1 MAVIKCTVC
10 GGELEVNT
18 DLTLGKCKYCDSIIL
33 IPKALERKGNLY
45 NRAVFLRQNCEF
57 DKAAEAYEDI
67 LKEDN
72 TDVDAHWGLVLSKY
86 GIEYVDDPRTGKKVP
101 TCHRTQA
108 TSIFSDADYRFA
120 IENAD
125 FEASRVIQNEA
136 QQINDIQSRILTI
149 ASKEPPYDVFICY
162 KESDDLD
169 RRTEDSVIAQDL
181 YYELTKKGYKVFFAR
196 KTLQKKLGSEYEPII
211 YAALSSA
218 QVMIVLG
225 TKPEN
230 FTSVWV
236 KNEWSRFLKM
246 RSDSKRTII
255 PAYKGMSPY
264 ELPAELASL
273 QSLDMSR
280 IGFLQDLTDGIDK
293 LLIKPRNTEEVQAQ
307 GANESNKTILSADRL
322 IQNGSTFLSLRKYQE
337 AETAFGHATE
347 MYPEDYRGWW
357 GLIQCRTICFTKT
370 TGFSERDL
378 SLLRDYFAF
387 IKQLAPENEYYSL
400 HKQIME
406 YCFLVAQSK
415 VPEERNMAKKE
426 IQEKQQQ
433 LTDIEDRIKNITE
446 SINNYYPEQQKEL
459 HEKIIFNKYE
469 LEWFEAAL
477 KRAERL
483 SVAGKVLII
492 TGVVLFIFLVR
503 ISSINGFL
511 PFVGVG
517 VGFIGFLLAGKG
529 KKVSAY
535 KNLEQCKADIANFE
549 AQEKEII
556 SRCEEEK
563 KRLRNIESSSQ
574 AEIPKINETVGRLEK
589 VLALGADEL
598 AQTLLPRVLL
608 YFGIDNEEVI

>member
-1 MAVIKCTVC
+1 MWDNLIFGTTKRKINKTILND
-10 GGELEVNT
+10 GEISLEVNWISQQEY
-18 DLTLGKCKYCDSIIL
+18 GFNIIL
-33 IPKALERKGNLY
+33 LSTKEQVGQCDLRTKHNESMFYYGNIGYRVYPKYRGHSYALKACKLLLNLA
-45 NRAVFLRQNCEF
+45 RT
-57 DKAAEAYEDI
+57 
-67 LKEDN
+67 LK
-72 TDVDAHWGLVLSKY
+72 V
-86 GIEYVDDPRTGKKVP
+86 EYL
-101 TCHRTQA
+101 
-108 TSIFSDADYRFA
+108 
-120 IENAD
+120 
-125 FEASRVIQNEA
+125 
-136 QQINDIQSRILTI
+136 ILTV
-149 ASKEPPYDVFICY
+149 S
-162 KESDDLD
+162 
-169 RRTEDSVIAQDL
+169 
-181 YYELTKKGYKVFFAR
+181 
-196 KTLQKKLGSEYEPII
+196 
-211 YAALSSA
+211 
-218 QVMIVLG
+218 
-225 TKPEN
+225 PEN
-230 FTSVWV
+230 VASVWV